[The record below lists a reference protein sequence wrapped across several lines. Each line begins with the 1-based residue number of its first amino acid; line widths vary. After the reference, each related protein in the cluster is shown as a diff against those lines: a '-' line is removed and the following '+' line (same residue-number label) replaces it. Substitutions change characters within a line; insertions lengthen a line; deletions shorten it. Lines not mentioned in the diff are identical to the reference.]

1 MKNACR
7 GFTILELLIAMSIT
21 IFATF
26 IITRFFL
33 AEHHIHLT
41 QETEA
46 EMQQTLR
53 GALQIMNRELMLTG
67 YGLHPE
73 SNGITE
79 FKEDELEFRTNLR
92 DIKSFLT
99 IAASN
104 GDSTL
109 HITNG
114 TGSSFDKNDVI
125 IICKKDNPDNCETH
139 TLSEDG
145 TTNLLKISSGLG
157 STFPVGSRID
167 LINTISYKY
176 NKDKRE
182 LQRKIDRGRW
192 EPIAENITENGLLII
207 YRDKDNNQPAKS
219 SAIRSL
225 NISLTVEGFRRDI
238 YLQENNGYRRRNAIS
253 YLTLRNYI

>member
-1 MKNACR
+1 MNTCK
-7 GFTILELLIAMSIT
+7 GYMLLELMIAMSIT
-21 IFATF
+21 ILATF
-26 IITRFFL
+26 VITRFFL
-33 AEHHIHLT
+33 AEHYIHLT

-79 FKEDELEFRTNLR
+79 FKEDELEFRTNLK

-99 IAASN
+99 ISASN
-104 GDSTL
+104 GDTTL
-109 HITNG
+109 HITSG

-125 IICKKDNPDNCETH
+125 IICNKNNPDECEEH
-139 TLSEDG
+139 TLSANG
-145 TTNLLKISSGLG
+145 TTNLLKITSGLG
-157 STFPVGSRID
+157 STFQAGSRID
-167 LINTISYKY
+167 LINIISYRY
-176 NKDKRE
+176 NKSKRA
-182 LQRKIDRGRW
+182 LQRKIDKGWW
-192 EPIAENITENGLLII
+192 EPIAENIAENGLII
-207 YRDKDNNQPAKS
+207 TYRDKDNNQPAKS

-253 YLTLRNYI
+253 YITLRNYI